1 MPFYLHSRW
10 TINEIDWRKKFIKAA
25 LYSACEEKNPDSACI
40 RVPRSLDGRMQILNR
55 KGRDLDSLGDTWIIV
70 ELELLVFLVVY
81 PYSSHSTFSFR

>member
-55 KGRDLDSLGDTWIIV
+55 KGRDPWTVWINA
-70 ELELLVFLVVY
+70 ELELVLFLVVH
-81 PYSSHSTFSFR
+81 PYSSHSTFPFR